1 MPLPDSWTDE
11 LLRRLRMRYGIA
23 FLRQYELA
31 GVTVEE
37 VRDDWARVLHGLS
50 ADAISYG
57 LETLDPDKAPNAL
70 QFRALCKAK
79 PDTSMPA
86 LPAPNPAGLRRLAQE
101 LAPLRN
107 VGGITFEEL
116 LAHHRGR
123 RDRGEPMSP
132 AQRAWL
138 AAAEEKASGT
148 GGGQV
153 MEQFN
158 PPPEES
164 LPPGMRKTTTPQP
177 ETTE

>member
-57 LETLDPDKAPNAL
+57 LESLGADKAPNAL
-70 QFRALCKAK
+70 QFRALCRAK

-86 LPAPNPAGLRRLAQE
+86 LPAPDPAGLKRLAAT

-138 AAAEEKASGT
+138 KAAEEKA
-148 GGGQV
+148 GGGGYSDRPT
-153 MEQFN
+153 EAFN
-158 PPPEES
+158 PPAEDV
-164 LPPGMRKTTTPQP
+164 LPPGMRQHARAI
-177 ETTE
+177 